1 MGRGCEGQG
10 NTLSVNV
17 TLGSLGGSDEN
28 VNVTVYANNTEIASS
43 SIVAK
48 ASNLTCATLPYTG
61 QALTPGTYALMATV
75 SQVAGETYT
84 ADNTATGGTI
94 TVTDVIPEFSPI
106 LVLTTALLL
115 TGIVAA
121 LSTRKN
127 PQKKC

>member
-28 VNVTVYANNTEIASS
+28 VNVTVYANNTAIASS

-48 ASNLTCATLPYTG
+48 ASNLTYAMLPYTG
-61 QALTPGTYALMATV
+61 QALTPGTYMLKATV

-84 ADNTATGGTI
+84 ADNAVTGGII
-94 TVTDVIPEFSPI
+94 TVTEVVPEFPAAVM
-106 LVLTTALLL
+106 L
-115 TGIVAA
+115 AA
-121 LSTRKN
+121 LITITLAVSLAFRRKAK
-127 PQKKC
+127 P